1 MIYDVIIIG
10 AGTAGMTA
18 ALNALRNGKTVLVLE
33 KETVGG
39 QISLSPRVEN
49 FPTITAISGAELSDR
64 LFEQI
69 MHHGA
74 DFELEKV
81 TGLKKDGDV
90 FTVLTDYGAHEGKSV
105 IIATGASARHIGV
118 PGEDELIGHGV
129 SYCALCDGAF
139 YKDEE
144 VALIGDANTA
154 LQYALFL
161 TNYCKKVHVCT
172 LFDRFFADKAH
183 VDNLMTKDNVAIYH
197 NLSLKE
203 FLSDG
208 GELSG
213 LVFENTVDK
222 SEFRLPVKAVFI
234 AIGQIPDNS
243 AFKDFVDIDKTDIS
257 SRAKTA
263 RPNRRIVRRG
273 RLPYQTYPP
282 TRNGGGGRRDCRN
295 QRVHLSEIRNPTKTF
310 RPSIP

>member
-213 LVFENTVDK
+213 LIFENTVDK
-222 SEFRLPVKAVFI
+222 SEFRLPVK
-234 AIGQIPDNS
+234 PCL
-243 AFKDFVDIDKTDIS
+243 
-257 SRAKTA
+257 SR
-263 RPNRRIVRRG
+263 
-273 RLPYQTYPP
+273 
-282 TRNGGGGRRDCRN
+282 
-295 QRVHLSEIRNPTKTF
+295 
-310 RPSIP
+310 

>member
-1 MIYDVIIIG
+1 MIVIG

-39 QISLSPRVEN
+39 QISFSPRVEN
-49 FPTITAISGAELSDR
+49 FPTIMAISGAELSDR

-69 MHHGA
+69 MSHGA

-81 TGLKKDGDV
+81 TGVEKNGDI
-90 FTVLTDYGAHEGKSV
+90 FTVTTEYGAHEGRTV
-105 IIATGASARHIGV
+105 IIATGASPRRIGV
-118 PGEDELIGHGV
+118 EGENELVGHGV

-161 TNYCKKVHVCT
+161 TGYCKKVHVCT

-183 VDNLMTKDNVAIYH
+183 VDNLMTKDNVAVYH
-197 NLSLKE
+197 NLSLRE
-203 FLSDG
+203 LLSEN
-208 GELSG
+208 GELTG
-213 LVFENTVDK
+213 LVFENTTDK

-234 AIGQIPDNS
+234 AIGQVPDNK
-243 AFKDFVDIDKTDIS
+243 AFANLCDIDKNGYVIAGDDGKTRTDGLFV
-257 SRAKTA
+257 A
-263 RPNRRIVRRG
+263 G
-273 RLPYQTYPP
+273 
-282 TRNGGGGRRDCRN
+282 DCR
-295 QRVHLSEIRNPTKTF
+295 TKSVRQLATAAADGAIAATNA
-310 RPSIP
+310 SLYLK

>member
-1 MIYDVIIIG
+1 MIVIG

-39 QISLSPRVEN
+39 QISFSPRVEN
-49 FPTITAISGAELSDR
+49 FPTIMAISGAELSDR

-69 MHHGA
+69 MSHGA

-81 TGLKKDGDV
+81 TGVEKNGDI
-90 FTVLTDYGAHEGKSV
+90 FTVTTEYGAHEGRTV
-105 IIATGASARHIGV
+105 IIATGASPRRIGV
-118 PGEDELIGHGV
+118 EGENELVGHGV

-161 TNYCKKVHVCT
+161 TGYCKKVHVCT

-183 VDNLMTKDNVAIYH
+183 VDNLMTKNNVAVYH
-197 NLSLKE
+197 NLSLRE
-203 FLSDG
+203 FLSEN
-208 GELSG
+208 GELTG
-213 LVFENTVDK
+213 LVFENTADK

-234 AIGQIPDNS
+234 AIGQVPDNK
-243 AFKDFVDIDKTDIS
+243 AFENLCDIDKNGYVIAGDDGKTRTDGLFV
-257 SRAKTA
+257 A
-263 RPNRRIVRRG
+263 G
-273 RLPYQTYPP
+273 
-282 TRNGGGGRRDCRN
+282 DCR
-295 QRVHLSEIRNPTKTF
+295 TKSVRQLATAAADGAIAATNA
-310 RPSIP
+310 SLYLK

>member
-1 MIYDVIIIG
+1 MIVIG

-39 QISLSPRVEN
+39 QISFSPRVEN
-49 FPTITAISGAELSDR
+49 FPTIMAISGAELSDR

-69 MHHGA
+69 MSHGT

-81 TGLKKDGDV
+81 TGVEKNGDI
-90 FTVLTDYGAHEGKSV
+90 FTVTTEYGAHEGRTV
-105 IIATGASARHIGV
+105 IIATGASPRRIGV
-118 PGEDELIGHGV
+118 EGENELVGHGV

-161 TNYCKKVHVCT
+161 TGYCKKVHVCT

-183 VDNLMTKDNVAIYH
+183 VDNLMTKNNVAVYH
-197 NLSLKE
+197 NLSLRE
-203 FLSDG
+203 FLSEN
-208 GELSG
+208 GELTG
-213 LVFENTVDK
+213 LVFENTTDK

-234 AIGQIPDNS
+234 AIGQVPDNK
-243 AFKDFVDIDKTDIS
+243 AFANLCDIDKNGYVIAGDDGKTRTDGLFV
-257 SRAKTA
+257 A
-263 RPNRRIVRRG
+263 G
-273 RLPYQTYPP
+273 
-282 TRNGGGGRRDCRN
+282 DCR
-295 QRVHLSEIRNPTKTF
+295 TKSVRQLATAAADGAIAATNA
-310 RPSIP
+310 SLYLK

>member
-1 MIYDVIIIG
+1 
-10 AGTAGMTA
+10 
-18 ALNALRNGKTVLVLE
+18 
-33 KETVGG
+33 
-39 QISLSPRVEN
+39 
-49 FPTITAISGAELSDR
+49 
-64 LFEQI
+64 

-161 TNYCKKVHVCT
+161 TNYCKKSTFARFSTDSLRTKPTSTT
-172 LFDRFFADKAH
+172 L
-183 VDNLMTKDNVAIYH
+183 
-197 NLSLKE
+197 
-203 FLSDG
+203 
-208 GELSG
+208 
-213 LVFENTVDK
+213 
-222 SEFRLPVKAVFI
+222 
-234 AIGQIPDNS
+234 
-243 AFKDFVDIDKTDIS
+243 
-257 SRAKTA
+257 
-263 RPNRRIVRRG
+263 
-273 RLPYQTYPP
+273 
-282 TRNGGGGRRDCRN
+282 
-295 QRVHLSEIRNPTKTF
+295 
-310 RPSIP
+310 

>member
-1 MIYDVIIIG
+1 MIVIG

-39 QISLSPRVEN
+39 QISFSPRVEN
-49 FPTITAISGAELSDR
+49 FPTIMAISGAELSDR

-69 MHHGA
+69 MSHGA

-81 TGLKKDGDV
+81 TGVEKNGDI
-90 FTVLTDYGAHEGKSV
+90 FTVTTEYGAHEGRTV
-105 IIATGASARHIGV
+105 IIATGASPRRIGV
-118 PGEDELIGHGV
+118 EGESELVGHGV

-161 TNYCKKVHVCT
+161 TGYCKKVHVCT

-183 VDNLMTKDNVAIYH
+183 VDNLMTKNNVAIYH
-197 NLSLKE
+197 NLSLRE
-203 FLSDG
+203 FLSEN
-208 GELSG
+208 GELTG
-213 LVFENTVDK
+213 LVFENTADK

-234 AIGQIPDNS
+234 AIGQVPDNK
-243 AFKDFVDIDKTDIS
+243 AFENLCDIDKNGYVIAGDDGKTRTDGLFV
-257 SRAKTA
+257 A
-263 RPNRRIVRRG
+263 G
-273 RLPYQTYPP
+273 
-282 TRNGGGGRRDCRN
+282 DCR
-295 QRVHLSEIRNPTKTF
+295 TKSVRQLATAAADGAIAATNA
-310 RPSIP
+310 SLYLK

>member
-33 KETVGG
+33 KENVGG

-64 LFEQI
+64 LFEQS

-203 FLSDG
+203 FLSGG

-243 AFKDFVDIDKTDIS
+243 AFKDFVDIDKNGYIVAGEDGTTEPTDCS
-257 SRAKTA
+257 SRATA
-263 RPNRRIVRRG
+263 APRK
-273 RLPYQTYPP
+273 
-282 TRNGGGGRRDCRN
+282 CA
-295 QRVHLSEIRNPTKTF
+295 S
-310 RPSIP
+310 

>member
-1 MIYDVIIIG
+1 MIVIG

-39 QISLSPRVEN
+39 QISFSPRVEN
-49 FPTITAISGAELSDR
+49 FPTIMAISGAELSDR

-69 MHHGA
+69 MSHGA

-81 TGLKKDGDV
+81 TGVEKNGDI
-90 FTVLTDYGAHEGKSV
+90 FTVTTEYGAHEGRTV
-105 IIATGASARHIGV
+105 IIATGASPRRIGV
-118 PGEDELIGHGV
+118 EGENELVGHGV

-161 TNYCKKVHVCT
+161 TGYCKKVHVCT

-183 VDNLMTKDNVAIYH
+183 VDNLMTKDNVAVYH
-197 NLSLKE
+197 NLSLRQ
-203 FLSDG
+203 FLSEN
-208 GELSG
+208 GELTG
-213 LVFENTVDK
+213 LVFENTTDK

-234 AIGQIPDNS
+234 AIGQVPDNK
-243 AFKDFVDIDKTDIS
+243 AFANLCDIDKNGYVIAGDDGKTRTDGLFV
-257 SRAKTA
+257 A
-263 RPNRRIVRRG
+263 G
-273 RLPYQTYPP
+273 
-282 TRNGGGGRRDCRN
+282 DCR
-295 QRVHLSEIRNPTKTF
+295 TKSVRQLATAAADGAIAATNA
-310 RPSIP
+310 SLYLK

>member
-1 MIYDVIIIG
+1 M
-10 AGTAGMTA
+10 
-18 ALNALRNGKTVLVLE
+18 
-33 KETVGG
+33 
-39 QISLSPRVEN
+39 
-49 FPTITAISGAELSDR
+49 
-64 LFEQI
+64 
-69 MHHGA
+69 
-74 DFELEKV
+74 
-81 TGLKKDGDV
+81 
-90 FTVLTDYGAHEGKSV
+90 
-105 IIATGASARHIGV
+105 
-118 PGEDELIGHGV
+118 

-243 AFKDFVDIDKTDIS
+243 AFKDFVDIDKNGYIVAGEDGTTGTDGLFV
-257 SRAKTA
+257 A
-263 RPNRRIVRRG
+263 G
-273 RLPYQTYPP
+273 
-282 TRNGGGGRRDCRN
+282 DCRTK
-295 QRVHLSEIRNPTKTF
+295 RIRQLATAAADGAIAATNA
-310 RPSIP
+310 SIYLK

>member
-1 MIYDVIIIG
+1 MIYDMIVIG

-39 QISLSPRVEN
+39 QISFSPRVEN
-49 FPTITAISGAELSDR
+49 FPTIMAISGAELSDR

-69 MHHGA
+69 MSHGA

-81 TGLKKDGDV
+81 TGVEKNGDI
-90 FTVLTDYGAHEGKSV
+90 FTVITEYGAHEGRTV
-105 IIATGASARHIGV
+105 IIATGASPRRIGV
-118 PGEDELIGHGV
+118 EGENELVGHGV

-161 TNYCKKVHVCT
+161 TGYCKKVHVCT

-183 VDNLMTKDNVAIYH
+183 VDNLMTKDNVAVYH
-197 NLSLKE
+197 NLSLRE
-203 FLSDG
+203 FLSEN
-208 GELSG
+208 GELTG
-213 LVFENTVDK
+213 LVFENTTDK

-234 AIGQIPDNS
+234 AIGQVPDNK
-243 AFKDFVDIDKTDIS
+243 AFANLCDIDKNGYVIAGDDGKTRTDGLFV
-257 SRAKTA
+257 A
-263 RPNRRIVRRG
+263 G
-273 RLPYQTYPP
+273 
-282 TRNGGGGRRDCRN
+282 DCR
-295 QRVHLSEIRNPTKTF
+295 TKSVRQLATAAADGAIAATNA
-310 RPSIP
+310 SLYLK

>member
-1 MIYDVIIIG
+1 MIVIG

-39 QISLSPRVEN
+39 QISFSPRVEN
-49 FPTITAISGAELSDR
+49 FPTIMAISGAELSDR

-69 MHHGA
+69 MSHGA

-81 TGLKKDGDV
+81 TGVEKNGDI
-90 FTVLTDYGAHEGKSV
+90 FTVTTEYGAHEGRTV
-105 IIATGASARHIGV
+105 IIATGASPRRIGV
-118 PGEDELIGHGV
+118 EGENELVGHGV

-161 TNYCKKVHVCT
+161 TGYCKKVHVCT

-183 VDNLMTKDNVAIYH
+183 VDNLMTKDNVAVYH
-197 NLSLKE
+197 NLSLRQ
-203 FLSDG
+203 FLSEN
-208 GELSG
+208 GELTG
-213 LVFENTVDK
+213 LVFENTSDK

-234 AIGQIPDNS
+234 AIGQVPDNK
-243 AFKDFVDIDKTDIS
+243 AFANLCDIDKNGYVIAGDDGKTRTDGLFV
-257 SRAKTA
+257 A
-263 RPNRRIVRRG
+263 G
-273 RLPYQTYPP
+273 
-282 TRNGGGGRRDCRN
+282 DCR
-295 QRVHLSEIRNPTKTF
+295 TKSVRQLATAAADGAIAATNA
-310 RPSIP
+310 SLYLK

>member
-1 MIYDVIIIG
+1 MIYDVIIVG

-18 ALNALRNGKTVLVLE
+18 ALNALRNGKSVLVLE

-49 FPTITAISGAELSDR
+49 FPTIMEISGAELSDR

-69 MHHGA
+69 MFHGA

-81 TGLKKDGDV
+81 TGLKKDGEIFSV
-90 FTVLTDYGAHEGKSV
+90 FTDYGTHEGRAV

-118 PGEDELIGHGV
+118 DGEDELIGHGV

-161 TNYCKKVHVCT
+161 TNYCKRVHVCT

-183 VDNLMTKDNVAIYH
+183 VDSLLKKDNVAVYH
-197 NLSLKE
+197 NLSLKK
-203 FLSDG
+203 FLQDD

-222 SEFRLPVKAVFI
+222 TEFNLPVKAVFI

-243 AFKDFVDIDKTDIS
+243 AFSDYVDIDKNGYIIAGDDGKTKTDGLFV
-257 SRAKTA
+257 A
-263 RPNRRIVRRG
+263 G
-273 RLPYQTYPP
+273 
-282 TRNGGGGRRDCRN
+282 DCRTK
-295 QRVHLSEIRNPTKTF
+295 HIRQLATAAADGAITATNA
-310 RPSIP
+310 SIYLK

>member
-1 MIYDVIIIG
+1 MIYDMIVIG

-39 QISLSPRVEN
+39 QISFSPRVEN
-49 FPTITAISGAELSDR
+49 FPTIMAISGAELSDR

-69 MHHGA
+69 MSHGA

-81 TGLKKDGDV
+81 TGVEKNGDI
-90 FTVLTDYGAHEGKSV
+90 FTVTTEYGAHEGRTV
-105 IIATGASARHIGV
+105 IIATGASPRRIGV
-118 PGEDELIGHGV
+118 EGESELVGHGV

-161 TNYCKKVHVCT
+161 TGYCKKVHVCT

-183 VDNLMTKDNVAIYH
+183 VDNLMTKDNVAVYH
-197 NLSLKE
+197 NLSLRE
-203 FLSDG
+203 FLSEN
-208 GELSG
+208 GELTG
-213 LVFENTVDK
+213 LVFENTTDK

-234 AIGQIPDNS
+234 AIGQVPDNK
-243 AFKDFVDIDKTDIS
+243 AFANLCDIDKNGYVIAGDDGKTRTDGLFV
-257 SRAKTA
+257 A
-263 RPNRRIVRRG
+263 G
-273 RLPYQTYPP
+273 
-282 TRNGGGGRRDCRN
+282 DCR
-295 QRVHLSEIRNPTKTF
+295 TKSVRQLATAAADGAIAATNA
-310 RPSIP
+310 SLYLK

>member
-1 MIYDVIIIG
+1 MIVIG

-39 QISLSPRVEN
+39 QISFSPRVEN
-49 FPTITAISGAELSDR
+49 FPTIMAISGAELSDR

-69 MHHGA
+69 MSHGA

-81 TGLKKDGDV
+81 TGVEKNGDI
-90 FTVLTDYGAHEGKSV
+90 FTVTTEYGAHEGRTV
-105 IIATGASARHIGV
+105 IIATGASPRRIGV
-118 PGEDELIGHGV
+118 EGENELVGHGV

-161 TNYCKKVHVCT
+161 TGYCKKVHVCT

-183 VDNLMTKDNVAIYH
+183 VDNLMTKDNVAVYH
-197 NLSLKE
+197 NLSLRE
-203 FLSDG
+203 FLSEN
-208 GELSG
+208 GELTG
-213 LVFENTVDK
+213 LVFENTSDK

-234 AIGQIPDNS
+234 AIGQVPDNK
-243 AFKDFVDIDKTDIS
+243 AFANLCDIDKNGYVIAGDDGKTRTDGLFV
-257 SRAKTA
+257 A
-263 RPNRRIVRRG
+263 G
-273 RLPYQTYPP
+273 
-282 TRNGGGGRRDCRN
+282 DCR
-295 QRVHLSEIRNPTKTF
+295 TKSVRQLATAAADGAIAATNA
-310 RPSIP
+310 SLYLK

>member
-1 MIYDVIIIG
+1 MIYDMIVIG

-39 QISLSPRVEN
+39 QISFSPRVEN
-49 FPTITAISGAELSDR
+49 FPTIMSISGAELSDR

-69 MHHGA
+69 MSHGA

-81 TGLKKDGDV
+81 TGVEKNGDI
-90 FTVLTDYGAHEGKSV
+90 FTVTTEYGAHEGRTV
-105 IIATGASARHIGV
+105 IIATGASPRRIGV
-118 PGEDELIGHGV
+118 EGESELVGHGV

-161 TNYCKKVHVCT
+161 TGYCKKVHVCT

-183 VDNLMTKDNVAIYH
+183 VDNLMTKNNVAVYH
-197 NLSLKE
+197 NLSLRE
-203 FLSDG
+203 FLSEN
-208 GELSG
+208 GELTG
-213 LVFENTVDK
+213 LVFENTTDK
-222 SEFRLPVKAVFI
+222 SEFRFPVKAVFI
-234 AIGQIPDNS
+234 AIGQVPDNK
-243 AFKDFVDIDKTDIS
+243 AFANLCDIDKNGYVIAGDDGKTRTDGLFV
-257 SRAKTA
+257 A
-263 RPNRRIVRRG
+263 G
-273 RLPYQTYPP
+273 
-282 TRNGGGGRRDCRN
+282 DCR
-295 QRVHLSEIRNPTKTF
+295 TKSVRQLATAAADGAIAATNA
-310 RPSIP
+310 SLYLK

>member
-1 MIYDVIIIG
+1 MIVIG

-39 QISLSPRVEN
+39 QISFSPRVEN
-49 FPTITAISGAELSDR
+49 FPTIMAISGAELSDR

-69 MHHGA
+69 MSHGA

-81 TGLKKDGDV
+81 TGVEKNGDI
-90 FTVLTDYGAHEGKSV
+90 FTVTTEYGAHEGRTV
-105 IIATGASARHIGV
+105 IIATGASPRRIGV
-118 PGEDELIGHGV
+118 EGENELVGHGV

-161 TNYCKKVHVCT
+161 TGYCKKVHVCT

-183 VDNLMTKDNVAIYH
+183 VDNLMTKNNVAVYH
-197 NLSLKE
+197 NLSLRE
-203 FLSDG
+203 FLSEN
-208 GELSG
+208 GELTG
-213 LVFENTVDK
+213 LVFENTSDK

-234 AIGQIPDNS
+234 AIGQVPDNK
-243 AFKDFVDIDKTDIS
+243 AFANLCDIDKNGYVIAGDDGKTRTDGLFV
-257 SRAKTA
+257 A
-263 RPNRRIVRRG
+263 G
-273 RLPYQTYPP
+273 
-282 TRNGGGGRRDCRN
+282 DCR
-295 QRVHLSEIRNPTKTF
+295 TKSVRQLATAAADGAIAATNA
-310 RPSIP
+310 SLYLK

>member
-1 MIYDVIIIG
+1 MIVIG

-39 QISLSPRVEN
+39 QISFSPRVEN
-49 FPTITAISGAELSDR
+49 FPTIMAISGAELSDR

-69 MHHGA
+69 MSHGA

-81 TGLKKDGDV
+81 TGVEKNGDI
-90 FTVLTDYGAHEGKSV
+90 FTVITEYGAHEGRTV
-105 IIATGASARHIGV
+105 IIATGASRRRIGV
-118 PGEDELIGHGV
+118 EGENELVGHGV

-161 TNYCKKVHVCT
+161 TGYCKKVHVCT

-183 VDNLMTKDNVAIYH
+183 VDNLMTKDNVAVYH
-197 NLSLKE
+197 NLSLRE
-203 FLSDG
+203 FLSEN
-208 GELSG
+208 GELTG
-213 LVFENTVDK
+213 LVFENTTDK

-234 AIGQIPDNS
+234 AIGQVPDNK
-243 AFKDFVDIDKTDIS
+243 AFANLCDIDKNGYVIAGDDGKTRTDGLFV
-257 SRAKTA
+257 A
-263 RPNRRIVRRG
+263 G
-273 RLPYQTYPP
+273 
-282 TRNGGGGRRDCRN
+282 DCR
-295 QRVHLSEIRNPTKTF
+295 TKSVRQLATAAADGAIAATNA
-310 RPSIP
+310 SLYLK

>member
-1 MIYDVIIIG
+1 MIYDMIVIG

-39 QISLSPRVEN
+39 QISFSPRVEN
-49 FPTITAISGAELSDR
+49 FPTIMAISGAELSDR

-69 MHHGA
+69 MSHGA

-81 TGLKKDGDV
+81 TGVEKNGDI
-90 FTVLTDYGAHEGKSV
+90 FTVTTEYGAHEGRTV
-105 IIATGASARHIGV
+105 IIATGASPRRIGV
-118 PGEDELIGHGV
+118 EGENELVGHGV

-161 TNYCKKVHVCT
+161 TGYCKKVHVCT
-172 LFDRFFADKAH
+172 LFDRLFADKAH
-183 VDNLMTKDNVAIYH
+183 VDNLMTKDNVAVYH
-197 NLSLKE
+197 NLSLRE
-203 FLSDG
+203 FLSEN
-208 GELSG
+208 GELTG
-213 LVFENTVDK
+213 LVFENTTDK

-234 AIGQIPDNS
+234 AIGQVPDNK
-243 AFKDFVDIDKTDIS
+243 AFANLCDIDKNGYVIAGDDGKTRTDGLFV
-257 SRAKTA
+257 A
-263 RPNRRIVRRG
+263 G
-273 RLPYQTYPP
+273 
-282 TRNGGGGRRDCRN
+282 DCR
-295 QRVHLSEIRNPTKTF
+295 TKSVRQLATAAADGAIAATNA
-310 RPSIP
+310 SLYLK

>member
-1 MIYDVIIIG
+1 MIYDMIVIG

-39 QISLSPRVEN
+39 QISFSPRVEN
-49 FPTITAISGAELSDR
+49 FPTIMAISGAELSDR

-69 MHHGA
+69 MSHGA

-81 TGLKKDGDV
+81 TGVEKNGDI
-90 FTVLTDYGAHEGKSV
+90 FTVTTEYGAHEGRTV
-105 IIATGASARHIGV
+105 IIATGASPRRIGV
-118 PGEDELIGHGV
+118 EGENELVGHGV

-161 TNYCKKVHVCT
+161 TGYCKKVHVCT

-183 VDNLMTKDNVAIYH
+183 VDNLMTKDNVAVYH
-197 NLSLKE
+197 NLSLRE
-203 FLSDG
+203 FLSEN
-208 GELSG
+208 GELTG
-213 LVFENTVDK
+213 LVFENTTDK

-234 AIGQIPDNS
+234 AIGQVPDNK
-243 AFKDFVDIDKTDIS
+243 AFANLCDIDKNGYVIAGDDGKTRTDGLFV
-257 SRAKTA
+257 A
-263 RPNRRIVRRG
+263 G
-273 RLPYQTYPP
+273 
-282 TRNGGGGRRDCRN
+282 DCR
-295 QRVHLSEIRNPTKTF
+295 TKSVRQLATAAADGAIAATNA
-310 RPSIP
+310 SLYLK

>member
-1 MIYDVIIIG
+1 MIVIG

-39 QISLSPRVEN
+39 QISFSPRVEN
-49 FPTITAISGAELSDR
+49 FPTIMAISGAELSDR

-69 MHHGA
+69 MSHGA

-81 TGLKKDGDV
+81 TGVEKNGDI
-90 FTVLTDYGAHEGKSV
+90 FTVTTEYGAHEGRTV
-105 IIATGASARHIGV
+105 IIATGASPRRIGV
-118 PGEDELIGHGV
+118 EGENELVGHGV

-161 TNYCKKVHVCT
+161 TGYCKKVHVCT

-183 VDNLMTKDNVAIYH
+183 VDNLMTKDNVAVYH
-197 NLSLKE
+197 NLSLRE
-203 FLSDG
+203 FLSEN
-208 GELSG
+208 GELTG
-213 LVFENTVDK
+213 LVFENTTDK

-234 AIGQIPDNS
+234 AIGQVPDNK
-243 AFKDFVDIDKTDIS
+243 AFANLCDIDKNGYVIAGDDGKTRTDGLFV
-257 SRAKTA
+257 A
-263 RPNRRIVRRG
+263 G
-273 RLPYQTYPP
+273 
-282 TRNGGGGRRDCRN
+282 DCR
-295 QRVHLSEIRNPTKTF
+295 TKSVRQLATAAADGAIAATNA
-310 RPSIP
+310 SLYLK

>member
-172 LFDRFFADKAH
+172 LFERFFADKAH

-243 AFKDFVDIDKTDIS
+243 AFKDFVDIDKNGYIVAGEDGTTGTDGLFV
-257 SRAKTA
+257 A
-263 RPNRRIVRRG
+263 G
-273 RLPYQTYPP
+273 
-282 TRNGGGGRRDCRN
+282 DCRTK
-295 QRVHLSEIRNPTKTF
+295 HIRQLATAAADGAIAATNA
-310 RPSIP
+310 SIYLK

>member
-1 MIYDVIIIG
+1 MIVIG

-39 QISLSPRVEN
+39 QISFSPRVEN
-49 FPTITAISGAELSDR
+49 FPTIMAISGAELSDR

-69 MHHGA
+69 MSHGA

-81 TGLKKDGDV
+81 TGVEKNGDI
-90 FTVLTDYGAHEGKSV
+90 FTVTTEYGAHEGRTV
-105 IIATGASARHIGV
+105 IIATGASPRRIGV
-118 PGEDELIGHGV
+118 EGENELVGHGV

-161 TNYCKKVHVCT
+161 TGYCKKVHVCT

-183 VDNLMTKDNVAIYH
+183 VDNLMTKDNVAVYH
-197 NLSLKE
+197 NLSLRE
-203 FLSDG
+203 FLSEN
-208 GELSG
+208 GELTG
-213 LVFENTVDK
+213 LVFENTADK

-234 AIGQIPDNS
+234 AIGQVPDNK
-243 AFKDFVDIDKTDIS
+243 AFANLCDIDKNGYVIAGDDGKTRTDGLFV
-257 SRAKTA
+257 A
-263 RPNRRIVRRG
+263 G
-273 RLPYQTYPP
+273 
-282 TRNGGGGRRDCRN
+282 DCR
-295 QRVHLSEIRNPTKTF
+295 TKSVRQLATAAADGAIAATNA
-310 RPSIP
+310 SLYLK

>member
-39 QISLSPRVEN
+39 QISFSPRVEN
-49 FPTITAISGAELSDR
+49 FPTIMAISGAELSDR

-69 MHHGA
+69 MSHGA

-81 TGLKKDGDV
+81 TGVEKNGDI
-90 FTVLTDYGAHEGKSV
+90 FTVTTEYGAHEGRTV
-105 IIATGASARHIGV
+105 IIATGASPRRIGV
-118 PGEDELIGHGV
+118 EGENELVGHGV

-161 TNYCKKVHVCT
+161 TGYCKKVHVCT

-183 VDNLMTKDNVAIYH
+183 VDNLMTKDNVAVYH
-197 NLSLKE
+197 NLSLRE
-203 FLSDG
+203 FLSEN
-208 GELSG
+208 GELTG
-213 LVFENTVDK
+213 LVFENTTDK

-234 AIGQIPDNS
+234 AIGQVPDNK
-243 AFKDFVDIDKTDIS
+243 AFANLCDIDKNGYVIAGDDGKTRTDGLFV
-257 SRAKTA
+257 A
-263 RPNRRIVRRG
+263 G
-273 RLPYQTYPP
+273 
-282 TRNGGGGRRDCRN
+282 DCR
-295 QRVHLSEIRNPTKTF
+295 TKSVRQLATAAADGAIAATNA
-310 RPSIP
+310 SLYLK

>member
-81 TGLKKDGDV
+81 IGLKKDGDV

-203 FLSDG
+203 FLSGG

-213 LVFENTVDK
+213 LIFENTVDK

-243 AFKDFVDIDKTDIS
+243 AFKDFVDIDKNGYIVAGEDGTTKTDGLFV
-257 SRAKTA
+257 A
-263 RPNRRIVRRG
+263 G
-273 RLPYQTYPP
+273 
-282 TRNGGGGRRDCRN
+282 DCRTK
-295 QRVHLSEIRNPTKTF
+295 RIRQLATAAADGAIAATNA
-310 RPSIP
+310 SIYLK

>member
-1 MIYDVIIIG
+1 MIYDMIVIG

-39 QISLSPRVEN
+39 QISFSPRVEN
-49 FPTITAISGAELSDR
+49 FPTIMAISGAELSDR

-69 MHHGA
+69 MSHGA

-81 TGLKKDGDV
+81 TGVEKNGDI
-90 FTVLTDYGAHEGKSV
+90 FTVTTEYGAHEGRTV
-105 IIATGASARHIGV
+105 IIATGASPRRIGV
-118 PGEDELIGHGV
+118 EGENELVGHGV

-161 TNYCKKVHVCT
+161 TGYCKKVHVCT

-183 VDNLMTKDNVAIYH
+183 VDNLMTKNNVAVYH
-197 NLSLKE
+197 NLSLRE
-203 FLSDG
+203 FLSEN
-208 GELSG
+208 GELTG
-213 LVFENTVDK
+213 LVFENTADK

-234 AIGQIPDNS
+234 AIGQVPDNK
-243 AFKDFVDIDKTDIS
+243 AFENLCDIDKNGYVIAGDDGKTRTDGLFV
-257 SRAKTA
+257 A
-263 RPNRRIVRRG
+263 G
-273 RLPYQTYPP
+273 
-282 TRNGGGGRRDCRN
+282 DCR
-295 QRVHLSEIRNPTKTF
+295 TKSVRQLATAAADGAIAATNA
-310 RPSIP
+310 SLYLK

>member
-105 IIATGASARHIGV
+105 
-118 PGEDELIGHGV
+118 
-129 SYCALCDGAF
+129 
-139 YKDEE
+139 
-144 VALIGDANTA
+144 
-154 LQYALFL
+154 
-161 TNYCKKVHVCT
+161 
-172 LFDRFFADKAH
+172 
-183 VDNLMTKDNVAIYH
+183 
-197 NLSLKE
+197 
-203 FLSDG
+203 
-208 GELSG
+208 
-213 LVFENTVDK
+213 
-222 SEFRLPVKAVFI
+222 
-234 AIGQIPDNS
+234 
-243 AFKDFVDIDKTDIS
+243 
-257 SRAKTA
+257 
-263 RPNRRIVRRG
+263 RRK
-273 RLPYQTYPP
+273 PP
-282 TRNGGGGRRDCRN
+282 
-295 QRVHLSEIRNPTKTF
+295 E
-310 RPSIP
+310 

>member
-1 MIYDVIIIG
+1 MIVIG

-39 QISLSPRVEN
+39 QISFSPRVEN
-49 FPTITAISGAELSDR
+49 FPTIMAISGAELSDR

-69 MHHGA
+69 MSHGA

-81 TGLKKDGDV
+81 TGVEKNGDI
-90 FTVLTDYGAHEGKSV
+90 FTVTTEYGAHEGRTV
-105 IIATGASARHIGV
+105 IIATGASPRRIGV
-118 PGEDELIGHGV
+118 EGENELVGHGV

-161 TNYCKKVHVCT
+161 TGYCKKVHVCT

-183 VDNLMTKDNVAIYH
+183 VDNLMTKDNVAVYH
-197 NLSLKE
+197 NLSLRE
-203 FLSDG
+203 FLSEY
-208 GELSG
+208 GELTG
-213 LVFENTVDK
+213 LVFENTTDK

-234 AIGQIPDNS
+234 AIGQVPDNK
-243 AFKDFVDIDKTDIS
+243 AFANLCDIDKNGYVIAGDHGKTRTDGLFV
-257 SRAKTA
+257 A
-263 RPNRRIVRRG
+263 G
-273 RLPYQTYPP
+273 
-282 TRNGGGGRRDCRN
+282 DCR
-295 QRVHLSEIRNPTKTF
+295 TKSVRQLATAAADGAIAATNA
-310 RPSIP
+310 SLYLK

>member
-1 MIYDVIIIG
+1 MIVIG

-39 QISLSPRVEN
+39 QISFSPRVEN
-49 FPTITAISGAELSDR
+49 FPTIMAISGAELSDR

-69 MHHGA
+69 MSHGA

-81 TGLKKDGDV
+81 TGVEKNGDI
-90 FTVLTDYGAHEGKSV
+90 FTVTTEYGAHEGRTV
-105 IIATGASARHIGV
+105 IIATGASPRRIGV
-118 PGEDELIGHGV
+118 EGENELVGHGV

-161 TNYCKKVHVCT
+161 TGYCKKVHVCT

-183 VDNLMTKDNVAIYH
+183 VDNLMTKNNVAIYH
-197 NLSLKE
+197 NLSLRE
-203 FLSDG
+203 FLSEN
-208 GELSG
+208 GELTG
-213 LVFENTVDK
+213 LVFENTADK

-234 AIGQIPDNS
+234 AIGQVPDNK
-243 AFKDFVDIDKTDIS
+243 AFENLCDIDKNGYVIAGDDGKTRTDGLFV
-257 SRAKTA
+257 A
-263 RPNRRIVRRG
+263 G
-273 RLPYQTYPP
+273 
-282 TRNGGGGRRDCRN
+282 DCR
-295 QRVHLSEIRNPTKTF
+295 TKSVRQLATAAADGAIAATNA
-310 RPSIP
+310 SLYLK

>member
-1 MIYDVIIIG
+1 MIYDMIVIG

-39 QISLSPRVEN
+39 QISFSPRVEN
-49 FPTITAISGAELSDR
+49 FPTIMAISGAELSDR

-69 MHHGA
+69 MSHGA

-81 TGLKKDGDV
+81 TGVEKNGDIFTV
-90 FTVLTDYGAHEGKSV
+90 FTEYGAHEGRTV
-105 IIATGASARHIGV
+105 IIATGASPRRIGV
-118 PGEDELIGHGV
+118 EGENELVGHGV

-161 TNYCKKVHVCT
+161 TGYCKKVHVCT

-183 VDNLMTKDNVAIYH
+183 VDNLMTKDNVAVYH
-197 NLSLKE
+197 NLSLRQ
-203 FLSDG
+203 FLSEN
-208 GELSG
+208 GELTG
-213 LVFENTVDK
+213 LVFENTTDK

-234 AIGQIPDNS
+234 AIGQVPDNK
-243 AFKDFVDIDKTDIS
+243 AFANLCDIDKNGYIIAGDDGKTRTDGLFV
-257 SRAKTA
+257 A
-263 RPNRRIVRRG
+263 G
-273 RLPYQTYPP
+273 
-282 TRNGGGGRRDCRN
+282 DCR
-295 QRVHLSEIRNPTKTF
+295 TKSVRQLATAAADGAIAATNA
-310 RPSIP
+310 SLYLK

>member
-1 MIYDVIIIG
+1 MIYDVIIVG

-18 ALNALRNGKTVLVLE
+18 ALNALRNGKSVLVLE

-49 FPTITAISGAELSDR
+49 FPTIMEISGAELSDR

-69 MHHGA
+69 MFHGA

-81 TGLKKDGDV
+81 TGLKKDGEIFSV
-90 FTVLTDYGAHEGKSV
+90 FTDYGTHEGRAV

-118 PGEDELIGHGV
+118 EGEDELIGHGV

-183 VDNLMTKDNVAIYH
+183 VDSLLTKDNVAVYH
-197 NLSLKE
+197 NLSLKK
-203 FLSDG
+203 FLQDD

-222 SEFRLPVKAVFI
+222 TEFNLPVKAVFI

-243 AFKDFVDIDKTDIS
+243 AFSDYVDIDKNGYIIAGDDGKTKTDGLFV
-257 SRAKTA
+257 A
-263 RPNRRIVRRG
+263 G
-273 RLPYQTYPP
+273 
-282 TRNGGGGRRDCRN
+282 DCRTK
-295 QRVHLSEIRNPTKTF
+295 HIRQLATAAADGAITATNA
-310 RPSIP
+310 SIYLK

>member
-1 MIYDVIIIG
+1 MIVIG

-39 QISLSPRVEN
+39 QISFSPRVEN
-49 FPTITAISGAELSDR
+49 FPTIMAISGAELSDR

-69 MHHGA
+69 MSHGA

-81 TGLKKDGDV
+81 TGVEKNGDI
-90 FTVLTDYGAHEGKSV
+90 FTVTTEYGAHEGRTV
-105 IIATGASARHIGV
+105 IIATGASPRRIGV
-118 PGEDELIGHGV
+118 EGESELVGHGV

-161 TNYCKKVHVCT
+161 TGYCKKVHVCT

-183 VDNLMTKDNVAIYH
+183 VDNLMTKDNVAVYH
-197 NLSLKE
+197 NLSLRE
-203 FLSDG
+203 FLSEN
-208 GELSG
+208 GELTG
-213 LVFENTVDK
+213 LVFENTTDK

-234 AIGQIPDNS
+234 AIGQVPDNK
-243 AFKDFVDIDKTDIS
+243 AFANLCDIDKNGYVIAGDDGKTRTDGLFV
-257 SRAKTA
+257 A
-263 RPNRRIVRRG
+263 G
-273 RLPYQTYPP
+273 
-282 TRNGGGGRRDCRN
+282 DCR
-295 QRVHLSEIRNPTKTF
+295 TKSVRQLATAAADGAIAATNA
-310 RPSIP
+310 SLYLK

>member
-1 MIYDVIIIG
+1 MIYDMIVIG

-39 QISLSPRVEN
+39 QISFSPRVEN
-49 FPTITAISGAELSDR
+49 FPTIMAISGAELSDR

-69 MHHGA
+69 MSHGA

-81 TGLKKDGDV
+81 TGVEKNGDI
-90 FTVLTDYGAHEGKSV
+90 FTVTTEYGAHEGRTV
-105 IIATGASARHIGV
+105 IIATGASPRRIGV
-118 PGEDELIGHGV
+118 EGESELVGHGV

-161 TNYCKKVHVCT
+161 TGYCKKVHVCT

-183 VDNLMTKDNVAIYH
+183 VDNLMTKNNVAVYH
-197 NLSLKE
+197 NLSLRE
-203 FLSDG
+203 FLSEN
-208 GELSG
+208 GELTG
-213 LVFENTVDK
+213 LVFENTTDK
-222 SEFRLPVKAVFI
+222 SEFRFPVKAVFI
-234 AIGQIPDNS
+234 AIGQVPDNK
-243 AFKDFVDIDKTDIS
+243 AFANLCDIDKNGYVIAGDDGKTRTDGLFV
-257 SRAKTA
+257 A
-263 RPNRRIVRRG
+263 G
-273 RLPYQTYPP
+273 
-282 TRNGGGGRRDCRN
+282 DCR
-295 QRVHLSEIRNPTKTF
+295 TKSVRQLATAAADGAIAATNA
-310 RPSIP
+310 SLYLK

>member
-1 MIYDVIIIG
+1 MIVIG

-39 QISLSPRVEN
+39 QISFSPRVEN
-49 FPTITAISGAELSDR
+49 FPTIMAISGAELSDR

-69 MHHGA
+69 MSHGA

-81 TGLKKDGDV
+81 TGVEKNGDI
-90 FTVLTDYGAHEGKSV
+90 FTVTTEYGAHEGRTV
-105 IIATGASARHIGV
+105 IIATGASPRRIGV
-118 PGEDELIGHGV
+118 EGENELVGHGV

-161 TNYCKKVHVCT
+161 TGYCKKVHVCT

-183 VDNLMTKDNVAIYH
+183 VDNLMTKGNVAVYH
-197 NLSLKE
+197 NLSLRE
-203 FLSDG
+203 FLSEN
-208 GELSG
+208 GELTG
-213 LVFENTVDK
+213 LVFENTTDK

-234 AIGQIPDNS
+234 AIGQVPDNK
-243 AFKDFVDIDKTDIS
+243 AFANLCDIDKNGYVIAGDDGKTRTDGLFV
-257 SRAKTA
+257 A
-263 RPNRRIVRRG
+263 G
-273 RLPYQTYPP
+273 
-282 TRNGGGGRRDCRN
+282 DCR
-295 QRVHLSEIRNPTKTF
+295 TKSVRQLATAAADGAIAATNA
-310 RPSIP
+310 SLYLK

>member
-1 MIYDVIIIG
+1 MIVIG

-39 QISLSPRVEN
+39 QISFSPRVEN
-49 FPTITAISGAELSDR
+49 FPTIMAISGAELSDR

-69 MHHGA
+69 MSHGA

-81 TGLKKDGDV
+81 TGVEKNGDI
-90 FTVLTDYGAHEGKSV
+90 FTVTTEYGAHEGRTV
-105 IIATGASARHIGV
+105 IIATGASPRRIGV
-118 PGEDELIGHGV
+118 EGESELVGHGV

-161 TNYCKKVHVCT
+161 TGYCKKVHVCT

-183 VDNLMTKDNVAIYH
+183 VDNLMTKDNVAVYH
-197 NLSLKE
+197 NLSLRE
-203 FLSDG
+203 FLSEN
-208 GELSG
+208 GELTG
-213 LVFENTVDK
+213 LVFENTSDK

-234 AIGQIPDNS
+234 AIGQVPDNK
-243 AFKDFVDIDKTDIS
+243 AFANLCDIDKNGYVIAGDDGKTRTDGLFV
-257 SRAKTA
+257 A
-263 RPNRRIVRRG
+263 G
-273 RLPYQTYPP
+273 
-282 TRNGGGGRRDCRN
+282 DCR
-295 QRVHLSEIRNPTKTF
+295 TKSVRQLATAAADGAIAATNA
-310 RPSIP
+310 SLYLK